1 MGPRD
6 IDRRHGDAAA
16 WQLTMRKIILCAI
29 LVVPGVTLAAPHTFS
44 ELADLLTNLINGG
57 IGVALILGIVV
68 YFFGVATSISKIGE
82 GDAERLRAHFLW
94 GIIAL
99 FVMFSVWGILAL
111 VRNTLF
117 GGGAFGGDAP
127 KQATCETI
135 DDCIINE

>member
-1 MGPRD
+1 MYAPLAL
-6 IDRRHGDAAA
+6 IA
-16 WQLTMRKIILCAI
+16 LFFPAI
-29 LVVPGVTLAAPHTFS
+29 ALAAPHTFA
-44 ELADLLTNLINGG
+44 ELADLVTNLINGG

-68 YFFGVATSISKIGE
+68 YFYGVATSIPKLGE
-82 GDAERLRAHFLW
+82 GDAERLRAHFFW
-94 GIIAL
+94 GILAL

-135 DDCIINE
+135 DDCIIQE